1 MKKVSQFYI
10 LLLHILSLVPARA
23 NVECPIGFGSSETH
37 VLADDR
43 INDNFCDCPTNGADE
58 PATNACAGI
67 EYWPGHSSD
76 SDTNPSVVVVFTC
89 PQQPTVQLA
98 SSKVHDGICDCCDG
112 ADELHGTCEDNCAEI
127 LAAEREK
134 QQKAKAAFE
143 LGYAKRQKTI
153 QDFESLKISVAQQTR
168 EKDAELILV
177 EEKLVQAR
185 RTVDEWK
192 GRYAANRLATVETV
206 SMAIATTSSKTKRPS
221 TGSLITGL
229 LDALSDE
236 ELFKFILHA
245 CQTAGEMEDA
255 DDTKTCGPLR
265 LAGLDA
271 GLRWEPS
278 TYEINVIRD
287 SDEDVSLL
295 ADLFYQ
301 NLKDGKK
308 WWNKRNKDAHKVE
321 GRRLMRHDDDA
332 IGDDYIATDDLY
344 LEDDMPDDD
353 EDDQGSALDASQVED
368 PTQSNEED
376 SGGLEREELKYAVLQ
391 KDYSRSRNSFLQ
403 QAKGLLESIEAAAK
417 EGEEREQV
425 NGEDQSDSEELESVV
440 KDESADKAKDSNSP
454 DFDPMALPLVKSKL
468 QQLEKRITRG
478 LDYGVSAKVLLDS
491 LDSYFKD
498 NDALRY
504 YLLLLTVGTIN
515 HGKLS
520 SVHVWQIMQSVV
532 PELQVDGIF
541 EQDAQT
547 CQSLWLSICPPKTV
561 QRKVGPMSIAL
572 PNAVIVKEAQAF
584 CQTVSADGAASAAC
598 AVDGSIPS
606 QIPDGYMGYIAVE
619 PRTESDPLQT
629 AFAPLSLS
637 LDDAADKELK
647 DLEEQVSA
655 VSKEK
660 KALEGAIADLKSS
673 IGGDNPEKFGL
684 DGELNAIKD
693 ECFSIL
699 SGKYT
704 YELCMFGRAK
714 QKEGTSAGG
723 TDLGKWAEA
732 TRDEETGQRVWTWKD
747 GAKCWNGPQRSA
759 TAFVTCGDETT
770 IISADEPETCK
781 YEFQVESYIGCD
793 DAFRVQ
799 NHLK

>member
-1 MKKVSQFYI
+1 
-10 LLLHILSLVPARA
+10 
-23 NVECPIGFGSSETH
+23 
-37 VLADDR
+37 
-43 INDNFCDCPTNGADE
+43 
-58 PATNACAGI
+58 
-67 EYWPGHSSD
+67 
-76 SDTNPSVVVVFTC
+76 
-89 PQQPTVQLA
+89 
-98 SSKVHDGICDCCDG
+98 
-112 ADELHGTCEDNCAEI
+112 
-127 LAAEREK
+127 
-134 QQKAKAAFE
+134 
-143 LGYAKRQKTI
+143 
-153 QDFESLKISVAQQTR
+153 VAQQTR

-425 NGEDQSDSEELESVV
+425 NGEDQSDSE
-440 KDESADKAKDSNSP
+440 
-454 DFDPMALPLVKSKL
+454 
-468 QQLEKRITRG
+468 
-478 LDYGVSAKVLLDS
+478 
-491 LDSYFKD
+491 
-498 NDALRY
+498 
-504 YLLLLTVGTIN
+504 
-515 HGKLS
+515 
-520 SVHVWQIMQSVV
+520 
-532 PELQVDGIF
+532 
-541 EQDAQT
+541 
-547 CQSLWLSICPPKTV
+547 
-561 QRKVGPMSIAL
+561 
-572 PNAVIVKEAQAF
+572 
-584 CQTVSADGAASAAC
+584 
-598 AVDGSIPS
+598 
-606 QIPDGYMGYIAVE
+606 
-619 PRTESDPLQT
+619 
-629 AFAPLSLS
+629 
-637 LDDAADKELK
+637 
-647 DLEEQVSA
+647 
-655 VSKEK
+655 
-660 KALEGAIADLKSS
+660 
-673 IGGDNPEKFGL
+673 
-684 DGELNAIKD
+684 
-693 ECFSIL
+693 
-699 SGKYT
+699 
-704 YELCMFGRAK
+704 
-714 QKEGTSAGG
+714 
-723 TDLGKWAEA
+723 
-732 TRDEETGQRVWTWKD
+732 
-747 GAKCWNGPQRSA
+747 
-759 TAFVTCGDETT
+759 
-770 IISADEPETCK
+770 
-781 YEFQVESYIGCD
+781 
-793 DAFRVQ
+793 
-799 NHLK
+799 